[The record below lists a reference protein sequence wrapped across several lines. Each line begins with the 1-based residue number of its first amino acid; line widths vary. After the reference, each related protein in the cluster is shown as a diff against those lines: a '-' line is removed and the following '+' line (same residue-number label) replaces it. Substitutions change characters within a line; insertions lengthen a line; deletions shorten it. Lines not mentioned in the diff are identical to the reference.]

1 MPTIGDAIKLAVDA
15 HERQIDKGGQ
25 PYILHPLRLMLAVN
39 SEPARI
45 VALLHDVIED
55 NPTFTLEKLRLAGYP
70 QDVLDALDC
79 LTKRPSEHYSD
90 FIDRIKPNVLA
101 RKVKLADLRD
111 NMDVTRLPK
120 VTSDDL
126 ERLQRYRDAWPTLT
140 APVSWSIL
148 NI

>member
-15 HERQIDKGGQ
+15 HERQMDKGGQ

-45 VALLHDVIED
+45 VALLHDVVED

-79 LTKRPSEHYSD
+79 LTKRPDEHYSD
-90 FIDRIKPNVLA
+90 FIDRIKPN
-101 RKVKLADLRD
+101 
-111 NMDVTRLPK
+111 
-120 VTSDDL
+120 
-126 ERLQRYRDAWPTLT
+126 
-140 APVSWSIL
+140 
-148 NI
+148 

>member
-15 HERQIDKGGQ
+15 HERQMDKGGQ

-39 SEPARI
+39 SESARI
-45 VALLHDVIED
+45 VALLHDVVED
-55 NPTFTLEKLRLAGYP
+55 NPTFTLEKLRLAGYS

-79 LTKRPSEHYSD
+79 LTKRPGEHYSD

-126 ERLQRYRDAWPTLT
+126 ERLQRYR
-140 APVSWSIL
+140 APGPH
-148 NI
+148 

>member
-15 HERQIDKGGQ
+15 HERQVDKGGQ

-45 VALLHDVIED
+45 VALLHDVVED

-70 QDVLDALDC
+70 QDVLEALDC
-79 LTKRPSEHYSD
+79 LTKRPGEHYSD

-111 NMDVTRLPK
+111 NMDVTRLTK

-126 ERLQRYRDAWPTLT
+126 ERLQKYRDAWSTLT
-140 APVSWSIL
+140 APV
-148 NI
+148 

>member
-1 MPTIGDAIKLAVDA
+1 MPTIGDAIKLSVDA
-15 HERQIDKGGQ
+15 HERQMDKGGQ

-39 SEPARI
+39 SESARI
-45 VALLHDVIED
+45 VALLHDVVED
-55 NPTFTLEKLRLAGYP
+55 NPTFTLEKLSLAGYS

-79 LTKRPSEHYSD
+79 LTKRPGEHYSD

-126 ERLQRYRDAWPTLT
+126 ERLQRYRDAWSTLT
-140 APVSWSIL
+140 A
-148 NI
+148 

>member
-1 MPTIGDAIKLAVDA
+1 MPTIGDTIKLAADA
-15 HERQIDKGGQ
+15 HEGQVDKGGQ

-45 VALLHDVIED
+45 VALLHDVVED

-70 QDVLDALDC
+70 QDVLEALDC
-79 LTKRPSEHYSD
+79 LTKRPGEHYSD

-111 NMDVTRLPK
+111 NMDVTRLTK
-120 VTSDDL
+120 VTADDL
-126 ERLQRYRDAWPTLT
+126 ERLQRYRDAWSTLT
-140 APVSWSIL
+140 GPV
-148 NI
+148 

>member
-15 HERQIDKGGQ
+15 HERQMDKGGQ

-39 SEPARI
+39 SESARI
-45 VALLHDVIED
+45 VALLHDVVED

-79 LTKRPSEHYSD
+79 LTKRPGEHYSD

-126 ERLQRYRDAWPTLT
+126 ERLQRYRDAWPILT
-140 APVSWSIL
+140 APV
-148 NI
+148 

>member
-15 HERQIDKGGQ
+15 HERQVDKGGQ
-25 PYILHPLRLMLAVN
+25 SYILHPLRLMLAVN

-45 VALLHDVIED
+45 VALLHDVLED

-79 LTKRPSEHYSD
+79 LTKRRGEQYSD
-90 FIDRIKPNVLA
+90 FIDRIKPNALA
-101 RKVKLADLRD
+101 REVKLADLRD

-126 ERLQRYRDAWPTLT
+126 ERLQRYRDAWSTLT
-140 APVSWSIL
+140 A
-148 NI
+148 

>member
-1 MPTIGDAIKLAVDA
+1 MPTIGDAIKLAVAA
-15 HERQIDKGGQ
+15 HERQVDKGGQ
-25 PYILHPLRLMLAVN
+25 SYILHPLRLMLAVN

-45 VALLHDVIED
+45 VALLHDVLED

-79 LTKRPSEHYSD
+79 LTKRRGEQYSD
-90 FIDRIKPNVLA
+90 FIDRIKPNALA
-101 RKVKLADLRD
+101 REVKLADLRD

-126 ERLQRYRDAWPTLT
+126 ERLQRYRDAWSTLT
-140 APVSWSIL
+140 A
-148 NI
+148 